1 MQQLAN
7 DNDPINQ
14 LLVDKIKSRP
24 TLRLVLE
31 ARYKKSNFFMQISY
45 LHNRKP
51 IFVSECNIFQAFFSI
66 KSFTT
71 IVNSIF
77 EYVYGLY
84 LLLNDE
90 QT

>member
-1 MQQLAN
+1 
-7 DNDPINQ
+7 
-14 LLVDKIKSRP
+14 
-24 TLRLVLE
+24 
-31 ARYKKSNFFMQISY
+31 MQISY

-51 IFVSECNIFQAFFSI
+51 IFLSEFNIFQAFFFI

-77 EYVYGLY
+77 EYVYCLC

-90 QT
+90 QTWEMTILHQQGRSFESTGSLKYYSIFIYK